1 MEDRLNTL
9 EKSAVYERTILEGL
23 SPPGEDQLMID
34 DDLENGVR
42 LIVCVV
48 IDILMYKILLTN
60 II

>member
-1 MEDRLNTL
+1 MNTL

-34 DDLENGVR
+34 DDDLENGVR

>member
-48 IDILMYKILLTN
+48 IDILNPSPYLL
-60 II
+60 

>member
-42 LIVCVV
+42 LILCVV

>member
-48 IDILMYKILLTN
+48 IDILMYKTLLTN